1 MVRKTNKKK
10 RTKKRALKKKH
21 RRKRRTKKRK
31 GGEPKQRRKNLT
43 RRTSLFKQF
52 REQSELSPQEQAQRL
67 RSNSSN
73 KKTKSIHTNL
83 IKCPICHGRGYIP
96 APPNTPPPVLK

>member
-1 MVRKTNKKK
+1 MVRKTYKKK
-10 RTKKRALKKKH
+10 RTKKRALKKRH

-31 GGEPKQRRKNLT
+31 GGEPKSRRKNLT

-52 REQSELSPQEQAQRL
+52 HEQSELSPQEQAQRL

-73 KKTKSIHTNL
+73 KKTNIYSNRV
-83 IKCPICHGRGYIP
+83 KCPVCHGRGYIP
-96 APPNTPPPVLK
+96 RPPNTPPPVLK